1 MMRRKTKH
9 FSWRFVQFVE
19 NGTTRDVKIF
29 LWNSWRKKSC
39 CMKMLQNVTKSK
51 NMPSRKFLWSYHSL
65 RRNNT
70 HYKKRTVLLRA
81 AHIWKII
88 LANFETIKKVVFVS
102 RKFAW
107 EMSPVEFICGKVT
120 DTAACNFLEKNSI
133 AIVSQNFPIH
143 FKQSK
148 WKKLPLLSWR
158 SQENVHDDVQF
169 WSSYCYSQL
178 FKKELHYSSLEGLL
192 QKYWN
197 KINKKVV
204 SAFSSFQRKCLYK
217 EVHFCRSYWVL
228 PAAFCKRTQR

>member
-1 MMRRKTKH
+1 MKNY
-9 FSWRFVQFVE
+9 FGQF
-19 NGTTRDVKIF
+19 
-29 LWNSWRKKSC
+29 WNNKKSC
-39 CMKMLQNVTKSK
+39 FCLQKV
-51 NMPSRKFLWSYHSL
+51 
-65 RRNNT
+65 RR
-70 HYKKRTVLLRA
+70 
-81 AHIWKII
+81 
-88 LANFETIKKVVFVS
+88 
-102 RKFAW
+102 

-148 WKKLPLLSWR
+148 WKKLPLLSGR

-178 FKKELHYSSLEGLL
+178 FKKELHHSSLEGLL